1 MVICQKRISKNAWW
15 LQSNFAWQFFT
26 FIQQNL
32 GLECD
37 KPAYNQNNI
46 LLSYLSPDPKVKT
59 LLLNQKLRKMF
70 SLYFHYSLVL
80 GRLEFMYILKGN
92 KNRYILFMIFLKTV
106 NTNHASVILW
116 LMHNS
121 SYQIH
126 NGIALIK
133 NALSLSIIGCF
144 SIIIL
149 LL

>member
-1 MVICQKRISKNAWW
+1 MATIKLCLAIFHFYPTEFGAWM
-15 LQSNFAWQFFT
+15 WQAS
-26 FIQQNL
+26 IQ
-32 GLECD
+32 
-37 KPAYNQNNI
+37 PNNI
-46 LLSYLSPDPKVKT
+46 LFSYLSPDPKVKI

-126 NGIALIK
+126 NGIALIE
-133 NALSLSIIGCF
+133 NALSLSVIGCF